1 MQELSV
7 TLGNHQR
14 CLRQRCVREWC
25 NLNAAK
31 LFSSKTVCN
40 CCLISSPYRISGISV
55 NSNNDGF
62 SDISFRIVDQSR
74 YPEIL
79 KLLYANFHP
88 DEPMSRAVGM
98 VDGSKQTNPI
108 LDDFAL
114 NGLKQVNSIPIN
126 SRAV

>member
-1 MQELSV
+1 M
-7 TLGNHQR
+7 
-14 CLRQRCVREWC
+14 
-25 NLNAAK
+25 
-31 LFSSKTVCN
+31 
-40 CCLISSPYRISGISV
+40 
-55 NSNNDGF
+55 DGSEGF
-62 SDISFRIVDQSR
+62 QDSDVSFRIVDQSR